1 LLQRCQNNEVNK
13 NKNKVNFNREYKAL
27 NILLII
33 PEEVLPPERNIS
45 WMDSSS
51 IAGFYKS

>member
-1 LLQRCQNNEVNK
+1 LLQHSQNNEVH
-13 NKNKVNFNREYKAL
+13 KNKVNFNREYKAI

-33 PEEVLPPERNIS
+33 PEEVLPPEKNIS

-51 IAGFYKS
+51 IAGF